1 MIHVLDQHTI
11 DKIAAGEVI
20 ERPASVVKEL
30 VENSI
35 DAGATRITVEI
46 TDGGTSMIRVT
57 DNGSGIEESDIRKA
71 YLSHA
76 TSKLDN
82 VDDLMNIVSL
92 GFRGEALSTIA
103 AVSKVEMVTK
113 THEALTGIKY
123 EIHGGKEVNYQEIG
137 ATDGT
142 TIISRNLFFNT
153 PARLKFL
160 KSNMTEGSYINDF
173 VTHIALANPDVAIK
187 LISGGKTIVD
197 TNGDGRLRE
206 TIYSLFGKDITKGLL
221 EVNYKGQID
230 DNDISIIGYIGK
242 PYLSKGNRSFENY
255 FINKRYIK
263 SAVVNRAIE
272 EAYKTHIMQHKF
284 PYTALFIDV
293 PPFMVDVNVH
303 PAKREF
309 RFDNESALFK
319 AVFHAVSDALS
330 NKDLIPTIST
340 EEKVKKSVAPAMP
353 VVKPVDAPAEHNK
366 TTSVN
371 PTTETQSVTKSD
383 IQSVTASA
391 PVSEQKNTDYK
402 ASDYKK
408 PEEVRE
414 VRRPYNST
422 DSFSILESI
431 LPKEYRDKLK
441 ESDNISEAEHNSNSD
456 IAAEPKQEIKPEAKP
471 VINTETQT
479 ESITESQP
487 ESTPEPI
494 SNPLKKGTYVQE
506 ELTETRYLSE
516 AAREKHRIIGLAFD
530 TYWIT
535 EYDNCLYLMD
545 QHAAHEKVNYETFME
560 EFRNRKILSQN
571 IYPPIVINLSSRE
584 KNAIMSNIEYLNKTG
599 FEVEDFGGNDVKL
612 SAVPAN
618 LLGLGSRDVF
628 MELAAYLADEVTGV
642 TEDIFVHKIATMG
655 CKAAVKGNQKIT
667 VQEVETLMDR
677 LMSLKDPYTCPH
689 GRPTIIKVTKADID
703 RKFKRIVN

>member
-1 MIHVLDQHTI
+1 M
-11 DKIAAGEVI
+11 
-20 ERPASVVKEL
+20 
-30 VENSI
+30 
-35 DAGATRITVEI
+35 
-46 TDGGTSMIRVT
+46 
-57 DNGSGIEESDIRKA
+57 
-71 YLSHA
+71 
-76 TSKLDN
+76 
-82 VDDLMNIVSL
+82 
-92 GFRGEALSTIA
+92 
-103 AVSKVEMVTK
+103 
-113 THEALTGIKY
+113 
-123 EIHGGKEVNYQEIG
+123 
-137 ATDGT
+137 
-142 TIISRNLFFNT
+142 
-153 PARLKFL
+153 
-160 KSNMTEGSYINDF
+160 
-173 VTHIALANPDVAIK
+173 
-187 LISGGKTIVD
+187 
-197 TNGDGRLRE
+197 
-206 TIYSLFGKDITKGLL
+206 
-221 EVNYKGQID
+221 
-230 DNDISIIGYIGK
+230 
-242 PYLSKGNRSFENY
+242 
-255 FINKRYIK
+255 
-263 SAVVNRAIE
+263 NRAIE

-330 NKDLIPTIST
+330 NKDLIPTVST
-340 EEKVKKSVAPAMP
+340 EEKVKKSVAPVTPVAKP
-353 VVKPVDAPAEHNK
+353 VVTPVEQNK

-371 PTTETQSVTKSD
+371 PTTDTHTVTKSD
-383 IQSVTASA
+383 VQSVTASA
-391 PVSEQKNTDYK
+391 PVSEHKNTDYK
-402 ASDYKK
+402 VFDYNKS
-408 PEEVRE
+408 EEVRE

-422 DSFSILESI
+422 DCFSILESI

-441 ESDNISEAEHNSNSD
+441 ESDNISEAVTESKTNIN
-456 IAAEPKQEIKPEAKP
+456 QEINQEVKQDLNSERKIDVTP
-471 VINTETQT
+471 ETQLDTKNEATIEANT
-479 ESITESQP
+479 ESIT
-487 ESTPEPI
+487 EPI

-584 KNAIMSNIEYLNKTG
+584 KTAIMSNIEYLNKTG

-667 VQEVETLMDR
+667 VQEVETLIDR

-689 GRPTIIKVTKADID
+689 GRPTIIKVTKAEMD